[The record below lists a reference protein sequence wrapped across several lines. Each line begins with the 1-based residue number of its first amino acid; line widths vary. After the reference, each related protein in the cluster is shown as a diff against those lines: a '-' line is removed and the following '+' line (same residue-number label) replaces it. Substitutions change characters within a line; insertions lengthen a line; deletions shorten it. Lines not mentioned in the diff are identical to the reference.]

1 MTAQPLDR
9 SLSAAAR
16 AGASPMIRR
25 LGVWGATAA
34 VMVALPL
41 IFTSGFAHSML
52 SQMGIAV
59 IFALSYNM
67 LLGQGGMLSFGHA
80 VFYGLGG
87 FLAMH
92 VLGEIS
98 PDGFAMPIEFLPL
111 VGGLAGMGFAAIFG
125 YVSTKRSG
133 TTFAMISLGIGEL
146 VAASALMFPSFFG
159 GESGIWGDRVTE
171 TSFLGLIYGRQIEV
185 YYLIAAWAFIAM
197 IAMFLLTKTPL
208 GRMANAVR
216 DNPERAQFVG
226 YDPRI
231 VRFVQFTLAG
241 FFAGVAGGLF
251 AINYEI
257 VSAEN
262 VGATPSG
269 AVLLMTYIGGVGHFF
284 GPILGAILVTFLQLT
299 LSNFTE
305 AWLLYFGLIFMT
317 MVLFA
322 PGGLAGLLMMHEPLW
337 RARRLHRI
345 AGPYAQ
351 ALATGLVLLVGA
363 IILIEI
369 NYFLSTSYEP
379 EMHLFGFVIDP
390 SSPWPW
396 ALAAALIVIGFV
408 TFRGACRAVMRRWDE
423 VLGDIKAGGR
433 S

>member
-1 MTAQPLDR
+1 
-9 SLSAAAR
+9 
-16 AGASPMIRR
+16 
-25 LGVWGATAA
+25 
-34 VMVALPL
+34 
-41 IFTSGFAHSML
+41 
-52 SQMGIAV
+52 
-59 IFALSYNM
+59 
-67 LLGQGGMLSFGHA
+67 
-80 VFYGLGG
+80 
-87 FLAMH
+87 
-92 VLGEIS
+92 
-98 PDGFAMPIEFLPL
+98 
-111 VGGLAGMGFAAIFG
+111 
-125 YVSTKRSG
+125 
-133 TTFAMISLGIGEL
+133 
-146 VAASALMFPSFFG
+146 MFPSFFG

-171 TSFLGLIYGRQIEV
+171 TSFLGLYYDQQIQV

-197 IAMFLLTKTPL
+197 IAMFLQTRTPL

-241 FFAGVAGGLF
+241 FFAGIAGGLF

-269 AVLLMTYIGGVGHFF
+269 TVLLMTYIGGVGHFF
-284 GPILGAILVTFLQLT
+284 GPILGAIMVTFLQLT

-322 PGGLAGLLMMHEPLW
+322 PTGLAGLLMMHEPIW
-337 RARRLHRI
+337 RMRQLHRLS
-345 AGPYAQ
+345 GPYGQ
-351 ALATGLVLLVGA
+351 ALVTGLTLVIGA

-379 EMHLFGFVIDP
+379 EMHLFGMVVNP
-390 SSPWPW
+390 TSPWLW
-396 ALAAALIVIGFV
+396 LLAVVLIAIGLV
-408 TFRGACRAVMRRWDE
+408 TFRRACGTVRQRWDE
-423 VLGDIKAGGR
+423 ILADIKAGGQ